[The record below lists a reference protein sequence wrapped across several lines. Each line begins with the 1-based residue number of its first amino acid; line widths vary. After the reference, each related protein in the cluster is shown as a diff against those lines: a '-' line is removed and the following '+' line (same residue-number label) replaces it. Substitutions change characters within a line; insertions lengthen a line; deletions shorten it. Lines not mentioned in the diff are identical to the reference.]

1 MQMFLQT
8 PRNFQDLTGVCDL
21 IVPGISRAV
30 GIVCP
35 RMVLIDFVVRTLRGY
50 GLFALVLGC
59 WLLSLAGGWVFNDL
73 LAWMAG
79 LFYVAY
85 DTWLLAFV
93 AWRTRGLRA
102 ASPLVSQ
109 APVPVTLGVLISAR
123 NEELMLPTCLRTLL
137 SQTDVP
143 DEIFIVDDG
152 STDNTRTLLQSEFS
166 LLEQTDADGSL
177 HSRGER
183 IQVFHRANTGKAR
196 ALNDGL
202 QRMRADVVVTIDA
215 DTWLHP
221 QALAALRQAFA
232 HNPLLVAGCGVL
244 RPRCAPGWQGRLF
257 EWFQTFEYLR
267 AFLSRVA
274 WMQSNALL
282 LVSGAFAGYRRSALL
297 AVGGYHATSR
307 VEDYELIHRMH
318 RHSHDQ
324 GLDWRVEVVSNA
336 QAETDAPANVPNFLR
351 QRRRWF
357 AGFLETQL
365 ANHDMVGNPRYGMVG
380 TLMLPI
386 KTVDTLQPVF
396 GLTAFVFLVYF
407 LFAQQPIFFLVL
419 WVIAVKLGIDVLFHI
434 WSVYLYHR
442 WLGQRVA
449 PSTWLRA
456 VAAAF
461 AEPFSFQLLR
471 HLGAVS
477 GWGVFLTKQTDW
489 IPQRP
494 ATAPLSHHHAKIAP
508 LPDSSLKDPP

>member
-1 MQMFLQT
+1 MI
-8 PRNFQDLTGVCDL
+8 RNALW
-21 IVPGISRAV
+21 
-30 GIVCP
+30 
-35 RMVLIDFVVRTLRGY
+35 GY
-50 GLFALVLGC
+50 SLFALVLCC
-59 WLLSLAGGWVFNDL
+59 WLLSLVGGWVFNDL
-73 LAWMAG
+73 LAWLAG
-79 LFYVAY
+79 LLYVTY

-102 ASPLVSQ
+102 ASPHTNET
-109 APVPVTLGVLISAR
+109 PIRPTLGVLISAR

-152 STDNTRTLLQSEFS
+152 STDNTRAVLQREFG
-166 LLEQTDADGSL
+166 LVEQTDADGTL
-177 HSRGER
+177 HSRGQR
-183 IQVFHRANTGKAR
+183 IEVFHRANTGKAR

-215 DTWLHP
+215 DTWLQP
-221 QALAALRQAFA
+221 QALGALRQAFA
-232 HNPLLVAGCGVL
+232 QDPLLVAGCGVL
-244 RPRCAPGWQGRLF
+244 RPRCAPGWQGRVF

-297 AVGGYHATSR
+297 AVGGYHGTSR

-318 RHSHDQ
+318 RHSHDHAL
-324 GLDWRVEVVSNA
+324 GWRVEVVSGA
-336 QAETDAPANVPNFLR
+336 RAETDAPASVPNFLR

-365 ANHDMVGNPRYGMVG
+365 ANHDMVGNRNYGTVG
-380 TLMLPI
+380 RLMLPI

-396 GLTAFVFLVYF
+396 GLTAFFFLVYF
-407 LFAQQPIFFLVL
+407 LVTQQPVFFLVL
-419 WVIAVKLGIDVLFHI
+419 LVIAIKLGIDVLFHI

-442 WLGQRVA
+442 WLGQRVPPA
-449 PSTWLRA
+449 TWLLA

-489 IPQRP
+489 MPQRP
-494 ATAPLSHHHAKIAP
+494 ETVALSQAPVKIN
-508 LPDSSLKDPP
+508 LQTDHSLKDPR

>member
-1 MQMFLQT
+1 MI
-8 PRNFQDLTGVCDL
+8 R
-21 IVPGISRAV
+21 S
-30 GIVCP
+30 
-35 RMVLIDFVVRTLRGY
+35 TLRGY
-50 GLFALVLGC
+50 SLFALVLTC
-59 WLLSLAGGWVFNDL
+59 WLLSLGGGFVFNDL
-73 LAWMAG
+73 LAWLAG

-102 ASPLVSQ
+102 ASPLITQ
-109 APVPVTLGVLISAR
+109 APVALTLGVLISAR
-123 NEELMLPTCLRTLL
+123 NEELMLPACLRTLL
-137 SQTDVP
+137 AQTDVP

-152 STDNTRTLLQSEFS
+152 STDNTRAVLQREFG
-166 LLEQTDADGSL
+166 LIEQTDADGTL

-183 IQVFHRANTGKAR
+183 ISVFHRANTGKAR

-202 QRMRADVVVTIDA
+202 QRMRADVIVTIDA
-215 DTWLHP
+215 DTWLQP
-221 QALAALRQAFA
+221 QAMAALREAFA
-232 HNPLLVAGCGVL
+232 QDPLLVAGCGVL

-297 AVGGYHATSR
+297 TVGGYHSTSR

-318 RHSHDQ
+318 RHSHDHAL
-324 GLDWRVEVVSNA
+324 GWRVQVVSGA
-336 QAETDAPANVPNFLR
+336 RAETDAPANVLNFLR

-380 TLMLPI
+380 RLMLPI

-407 LFAQQPIFFLVL
+407 LIAQQPIFFLVL
-419 WVIAVKLGIDVLFHI
+419 LVIAIKLGIDVLFHI

-449 PSTWLRA
+449 PSTWLLA

-494 ATAPLSHHHAKIAP
+494 VAVSMSQHPAKIQR
-508 LPDSSLKDPP
+508 STNNSLKDPR